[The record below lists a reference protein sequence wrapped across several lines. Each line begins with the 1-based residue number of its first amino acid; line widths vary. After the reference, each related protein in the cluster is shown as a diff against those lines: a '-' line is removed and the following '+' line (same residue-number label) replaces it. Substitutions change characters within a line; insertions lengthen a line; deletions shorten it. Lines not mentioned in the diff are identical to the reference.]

1 MYALPNAK
9 EIILE
14 YVMHGGRV
22 SDDYQDIIFELPNA
36 PEVVLEYAR
45 HHPLCKNVKAE
56 ISKLPN
62 AEEIFTELK
71 KFA

>member
-1 MYALPNAK
+1 M
-9 EIILE
+9 
-14 YVMHGGRV
+14 
-22 SDDYQDIIFELPNA
+22 IFELPNA

-62 AEEIFTELK
+62 ADEILAELK